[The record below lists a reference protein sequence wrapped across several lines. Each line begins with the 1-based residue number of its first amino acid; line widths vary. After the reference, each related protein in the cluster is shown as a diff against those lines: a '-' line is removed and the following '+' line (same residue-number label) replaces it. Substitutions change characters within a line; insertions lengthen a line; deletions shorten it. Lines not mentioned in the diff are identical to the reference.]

1 MLIKI
6 RKFRSVK
13 IVALVLAF
21 QLFITSI
28 DVSPL
33 FAQSGGPT
41 QPEVQSFEPVQTN
54 QMVDL
59 FTGDFTYNIPL
70 FNIPGPD
77 GGYPINLAY
86 HSGIKMEQE
95 ASWVGLGWNINVGT
109 ITRQVRNL
117 PDDFGGSDDDK
128 ITIHTDMRPNWTV
141 GVDVG
146 VSPEIWGIEVDE
158 IGPSFSPSLGVYYNN
173 YRGVGYQL
181 GLDLGLRVGPE
192 EGIAGNL
199 GFDLSLDSQEGA
211 NADMTLGVGY
221 SGVEYR
227 SSLSVGT
234 GFNSRT
240 GWKQSLGVQASIQQ
254 TYETDFYDKK
264 EGKLKAVKRSN
275 SAGGG
280 SSISFANQMVGLGV
294 PNQMR
299 GANGT
304 VSWASGFNVFS
315 VMGKYNV
322 SANFSVAK
330 LKDKDKDVTY
340 KPFGYMYYQN
350 YNAADYDVESDN
362 VVKDISRENDG
373 LVHKDTR
380 RLGVPTQTYDV
391 YSVTGQGIA
400 NMFRPR
406 RTDIG
411 TNLEPR
417 RKSEYNGGNFGLE
430 LPLSSP
436 LNLRLGFDVGYNYSS
451 SKSDFWPNDNA
462 ADLGFQRSKPSMSE
476 SVYFQNYGEQT
487 TDEYTANLG
496 SSVTA
501 ARPVVF
507 GLKNKSGFYDIINE
521 DQADNGSAIAIQNQ
535 RTSRKRRSMGFEA
548 FTNETILNTTQN
560 TTQNTTTIPEYD
572 ISYYAS
578 TGGSGYNKVDLTSY
592 DPIRSG
598 RPMSHVGGYTAFNTS
613 GMRYVYGLP
622 AYNTKERNVSFS
634 LKENVGMLDQSTV
647 NTSSILVD
655 GKPQYKHQGTDQY
668 YQSSEKSGYAH
679 SYMLTSILGND
690 YVEFDGVAGP
700 SDGDLGYWV
709 KFDYTR
715 AQSNMKWRT
724 PYEDQAYDKGYEMSF
739 KDGKGSYLYGEK
751 EVWYL
756 ATAETKT
763 HIAEFIISP
772 RKDAFQPENETS
784 GGRSVNTGYYKLDRI
799 DVYVKS
805 ERYPNGQYN
814 ASAKPLK
821 SCHFVYDYSLCP
833 GIPGNDGF
841 ADSGEEGQI
850 LNDGGKLTLSLI
862 HI

>member
-264 EGKLKAVKRSN
+264 K
-275 SAGGG
+275 
-280 SSISFANQMVGLGV
+280 
-294 PNQMR
+294 
-299 GANGT
+299 
-304 VSWASGFNVFS
+304 VS
-315 VMGKYNV
+315 
-322 SANFSVAK
+322 
-330 LKDKDKDVTY
+330 
-340 KPFGYMYYQN
+340 
-350 YNAADYDVESDN
+350 
-362 VVKDISRENDG
+362 
-373 LVHKDTR
+373 
-380 RLGVPTQTYDV
+380 
-391 YSVTGQGIA
+391 
-400 NMFRPR
+400 
-406 RTDIG
+406 
-411 TNLEPR
+411 
-417 RKSEYNGGNFGLE
+417 
-430 LPLSSP
+430 
-436 LNLRLGFDVGYNYSS
+436 
-451 SKSDFWPNDNA
+451 
-462 ADLGFQRSKPSMSE
+462 
-476 SVYFQNYGEQT
+476 
-487 TDEYTANLG
+487 
-496 SSVTA
+496 
-501 ARPVVF
+501 
-507 GLKNKSGFYDIINE
+507 
-521 DQADNGSAIAIQNQ
+521 
-535 RTSRKRRSMGFEA
+535 
-548 FTNETILNTTQN
+548 
-560 TTQNTTTIPEYD
+560 
-572 ISYYAS
+572 
-578 TGGSGYNKVDLTSY
+578 
-592 DPIRSG
+592 
-598 RPMSHVGGYTAFNTS
+598 
-613 GMRYVYGLP
+613 
-622 AYNTKERNVSFS
+622 
-634 LKENVGMLDQSTV
+634 
-647 NTSSILVD
+647 
-655 GKPQYKHQGTDQY
+655 
-668 YQSSEKSGYAH
+668 
-679 SYMLTSILGND
+679 
-690 YVEFDGVAGP
+690 
-700 SDGDLGYWV
+700 
-709 KFDYTR
+709 
-715 AQSNMKWRT
+715 
-724 PYEDQAYDKGYEMSF
+724 
-739 KDGKGSYLYGEK
+739 
-751 EVWYL
+751 
-756 ATAETKT
+756 
-763 HIAEFIISP
+763 
-772 RKDAFQPENETS
+772 
-784 GGRSVNTGYYKLDRI
+784 
-799 DVYVKS
+799 
-805 ERYPNGQYN
+805 
-814 ASAKPLK
+814 
-821 SCHFVYDYSLCP
+821 
-833 GIPGNDGF
+833 
-841 ADSGEEGQI
+841 
-850 LNDGGKLTLSLI
+850 
-862 HI
+862 